1 MTLLQSISVVLCLGR
16 VSKEQ
21 NDYYLKQRQ
30 KFLQGFAP
38 LLIIK
43 VIYNHTK
50 VEAQNFRRD
59 LFILRDKPRSWYLCW
74 TLLLAAFPVSM
85 FSPPFLIGS

>member
-1 MTLLQSISVVLCLGR
+1 MPLLQSISVVLCLGR

-30 KFLQGFAP
+30 KFLEGFAP

-43 VIYNHTK
+43 VIYNRAK
-50 VEAQNFRRD
+50 VQAQNF
-59 LFILRDKPRSWYLCW
+59 
-74 TLLLAAFPVSM
+74 
-85 FSPPFLIGS
+85 